1 MHRDLK
7 PENVLLMRDGSIRL
21 ADFGL
26 AAPFG
31 GVTRQTF
38 AGTTMLTLLS
48 ITAHSAVY
56 HC

>member
-7 PENVLLMRDGSIRL
+7 AENVLLMRDGSIRL